1 MGSITAFIYGM
12 RDREKIMDIFQ
23 ETAGGRLMT
32 NYYVIGGVAQDI
44 HPNFVNRVKEFIPY
58 LRKMIKEY
66 HTLFT
71 GNPLARGRM
80 INCGLLKKE
89 DAIALGMSGPNG
101 RASGWP
107 CDVRKIAPYAAY
119 SEVDFKEILHDGG
132 DTIDRYMIR
141 LEEIEESLKIIE
153 QLIDKIPEGDFRAK
167 VPAIVKVPAGEYYQ
181 RVENARGDFGVYLKS
196 TGDKSPYRIKFRSPS
211 MVAVSGLDP
220 ICRDT
225 KIADLIMIGGSLD
238 YVIPCIDR

>member
-1 MGSITAFIYGM
+1 MMESMTYPQMLFLTERLDYLCGSMNRHALCMCVEKAMGLEIPKRAEYIRTIFDELNRIASHLLGWACMCNDMGSITAFIYGM

-23 ETAGGRLMT
+23 ETAGGRLMV

-71 GNPLARGRM
+71 GNPIARGRM

-101 RASGWP
+101 
-107 CDVRKIAPYAAY
+107 CV
-119 SEVDFKEILHDGG
+119 
-132 DTIDRYMIR
+132 
-141 LEEIEESLKIIE
+141 SL
-153 QLIDKIPEGDFRAK
+153 
-167 VPAIVKVPAGEYYQ
+167 
-181 RVENARGDFGVYLKS
+181 S
-196 TGDKSPYRIKFRSPS
+196 T
-211 MVAVSGLDP
+211 VAVL
-220 ICRDT
+220 CENR
-225 KIADLIMIGGSLD
+225 L
-238 YVIPCIDR
+238 RRNRQRF